1 MFEIAFTL
9 IKTITCGLATVL
21 YDVIIA
27 TITGYIVWYKTDEYM
42 QRRTEKELYIQEQQ
56 AYSRYLGTIN
66 ILIKHY
72 DTGNKSL
79 RIAIET
85 LLEDAPIRSHF
96 RPSSEQESA
105 VFEDISRLLSEIQ
118 GCLVVSK
125 NMHIDLMKLS
135 SKVSNC
141 RRQILSFSIEQP
153 AVQYWKF
160 WGAPAT
166 AEAYRSSKA
175 RISTTKNR
183 SA

>member
-1 MFEIAFTL
+1 MFEIAFSL
-9 IKTITCGLATVL
+9 IKTIASDLATVF

-85 LLEDAPIRSHF
+85 LLEDEPIRSHF
-96 RPSSEQESA
+96 RPGSEQESA
-105 VFEDISRLLSEIQ
+105 VFENISLLLSEIQ

-125 NMHIDLMKLS
+125 NVHIDLMKLS
-135 SKVSNC
+135 SKISKC
-141 RRQILSFSIEQP
+141 RQQILSFSIEQP
-153 AVQYWKF
+153 TVHYWKF

-166 AEAYRSSKA
+166 AEAYRRSKA
-175 RISTTKNR
+175 RIPKT
-183 SA
+183 